1 MGQGFMSWLRSN
13 EDEIIGSL
21 ELQAEI
27 LVKSVSVLV
36 DLMNDYSKLH
46 ELGTKIE
53 ELEKVSRRTS

>member
-36 DLMNDYSKLH
+36 DLMNDYSKHH
-46 ELGTKIE
+46 ELGTKI
-53 ELEKVSRRTS
+53 